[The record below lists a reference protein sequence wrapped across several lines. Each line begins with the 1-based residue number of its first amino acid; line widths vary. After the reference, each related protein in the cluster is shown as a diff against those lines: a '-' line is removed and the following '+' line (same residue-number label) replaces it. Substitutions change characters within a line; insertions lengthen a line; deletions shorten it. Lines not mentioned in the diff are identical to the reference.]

1 MPSFVEPAHSWSS
14 FPLPARFF
22 EVAST
27 IVLRYGLVLFLVGGG
42 LTKFTEQEA
51 LMIQPWVAHSPFLG
65 WLYVVTS
72 VQGASIVL
80 GVIELVLGVLLGI
93 RHWWPK
99 LSVLGSLGACVQFV
113 ITFSFLFTTPGL
125 STDAQGFLMK
135 DLFLFGAA
143 AYTAADSLRAAST
156 EPLAGVAAP

>member
-1 MPSFVEPAHSWSS
+1 MPSSVEPAHWWSS
-14 FPLPARFF
+14 FPVPARFF
-22 EVAST
+22 ELAST
-27 IVLRYGLVLFLVGGG
+27 IVLRYGLVVFLIGGG

-72 VQGASIVL
+72 VQGASIVI
-80 GVIELVLGVLLGI
+80 GVIELILGVLLGI

-99 LSVLGSLGACVQFV
+99 PSFLGSLGACVQFLV
-113 ITFSFLFTTPGL
+113 TFSFLFTTPGL

-135 DLFLFGAA
+135 DLILFGAA
-143 AYTAADSLRAAST
+143 AWTAADSLRATSAEAS
-156 EPLAGVAAP
+156 AGAAAP